1 MDRSLAPQIISNM
14 ITAGTAGNLDV
25 KNGNCSCQNNG
36 LCCNE
41 LCGCSNNCESIKH
54 FDNKENESP
63 DSKLI
68 NTDVDGS
75 SCNLKNL

>member
-1 MDRSLAPQIISNM
+1 MDRSLTPQIISNM
-14 ITAGTAGNLDV
+14 ILCNSRKSGC
-25 KNGNCSCQNNG
+25 KNGNCSCENIG

-68 NTDVDGS
+68 NNDVDGS